1 MSAIALSN
9 GALMSNGSNGSDE
22 VQQELKD
29 LSSLR
34 SCITLKLSDA
44 MIKVGP
50 SQQFLTWLKSKPLLS
65 VKDLVLIENFYEDK
79 SVHKYKFKLT
89 NKGQQIYNT
98 YMEEF
103 SENDH
108 GIIYLDNFFVDETCV
123 HFLYYRNQKIMTC
136 EIMLE

>member
-1 MSAIALSN
+1 MSAVALSN
-9 GALMSNGSNGSDE
+9 GALLSNGSNGSNGSH
-22 VQQELKD
+22 ELKD

-34 SCITLKLSDA
+34 SCITLKLSEV

-79 SVHKYKFKLT
+79 SVHKHNFQLT

-103 SENDH
+103 LENDH
-108 GIIYLDNFFVDETCV
+108 GIIYLDKFFVDETCV